1 MLNLSKGNQPEI
13 FGDIH
18 LVIWESIKKETYS
31 VLKVLNA
38 NHASTQ
44 RNMYSK
50 VPLRIIFILS
60 TLLQVIT
67 AVGLT
72 GYFSFRNGQKAVNE
86 VATQLRDEVSARVHE
101 RLLLYVETPHL
112 INRLNANAIELG
124 QLDTQNT
131 QYKQKYFWQQI
142 RTFPVITYN
151 FYGSVTGEYLGAR
164 RLATGDLQVIERN
177 QSTGYNQYFASNE
190 QGDRTKLIQ
199 SLPNFDPRQRPWYKQ
214 AVAAGKPTWSPI
226 YRDFSTGGMS
236 ITATQPI
243 YDKQGKLKGV
253 LGSDFIFYQV
263 NAFLQSLKI
272 GKSGQT
278 FIMERSGM
286 LVATSTPDPT
296 YQITSN
302 QTQRIQA
309 SESKNYL
316 IQQSAKHLHKKFS
329 NFNQIHQSQLLD
341 FEIQGERQFLQVT
354 PLQDGRGL
362 DWLIAV
368 VVPEADFMGQIQA
381 NTRITVVLCLVS
393 LIVATVLGLQT
404 SLWIVK
410 PIQRLNMAAKELADG
425 RWEQKLPIVRSD
437 EIGEL
442 AESFTSMA
450 KQLKE
455 LFDTLEAKVRD
466 RTQALAKTNG
476 ELKNRNALIRQVF
489 GRYLSDEIVSNL
501 LEHPQGLELGGTRR
515 KITILISDLRGFTA
529 TAERLSP
536 EEVITILNF
545 YLEYMADVIT
555 HYEGTIDEF
564 MGDGILTLF
573 GAPTIRENDTERAIA
588 CAIAMQQAM
597 IPVNKQMQEW
607 GFPPLEMGLGVHT
620 GEVVVGNIGSEKR
633 TKYGVVG
640 NHINLAYRIEAC
652 SVGGQIIIS
661 EDVLSEVRDIVQVDG
676 KQQVQMKG
684 VKDPINLYEISG
696 IGGEYNLFL
705 SKSVEEYRELP
716 EPILLQYVTLE
727 SKHVGDRFYEG
738 EIIQLSQREALI
750 QYKSDDGELPPP
762 LTNLKLILL
771 NKTLSQGVGEDFYA
785 KVLKKPAPENSFYIC
800 FTSLPPS
807 VRAMLDQLYNAICLE
822 NK

>member
-1 MLNLSKGNQPEI
+1 MR
-13 FGDIH
+13 H
-18 LVIWESIKKETYS
+18 R
-31 VLKVLNA
+31 
-38 NHASTQ
+38 ASSYEV
-44 RNMYSK
+44 MYK
-50 VPLRIIFILS
+50 QMPLRVIFVFS

-72 GYFSFRNGQKAVNE
+72 GYFSFLNGQKAVNE
-86 VATQLRDEVSARVHE
+86 VATQLRDEVTARVKDQ
-101 RLLLYVETPHL
+101 LLVYIETPHL

-124 QLDTQNT
+124 QLDIQNT

-142 RTFPVITYN
+142 RTFSVITYN
-151 FYGSVTGEYLGAR
+151 FYGDAAGEYLGAR
-164 RLATGDLQVIERN
+164 RLANGELQVMQRDRT
-177 QSTGYNQYFASNE
+177 TGHNQYFATNN

-199 SLPNFDPRQRPWYKQ
+199 SLPNFDARQRPWYQ
-214 AVAAGKPTWSPI
+214 EAVAAGKPTWSKI
-226 YRDFSTGGMS
+226 YSDFSTGGLA
-236 ITATQPI
+236 ITAAQPV

-253 LGSDFIFYQV
+253 LGSEFIFYEV
-263 NAFLQSLKI
+263 NRFLQSLKI

-278 FIMERSGM
+278 FIMERSGL
-286 LVATSTPDPT
+286 LVATSTPDA
-296 YQITSN
+296 SN
-302 QTQRIQA
+302 RQSKNPPTQRIKA
-309 SESKNYL
+309 SESQNYL
-316 IQQSAKHLHKKFS
+316 IQQSAKHLEQKFGD
-329 NFNQIHQSQLLD
+329 FAQIHNSQLLD

-354 PLQDGRGL
+354 PLKDSRGL
-362 DWLIAV
+362 DCLIAV
-368 VVPEADFMGQIQA
+368 VIPEADFMARIQE
-381 NTRITVVLCLVS
+381 NTRLTVMLCLLS
-393 LIVATVLGLQT
+393 LIIATVLGLQT

-410 PIQRLNMAAKELADG
+410 PIQRLNHAARDLADG
-425 RWEQKLPIVRSD
+425 NWEQKLVIEGSY

-450 KQLKE
+450 QQLKE
-455 LFDTLEAKVRD
+455 LFATLEQKVRD
-466 RTQALAKTNG
+466 RTQALAKTNQ
-476 ELKNRNALIRQVF
+476 ELKNRNALIRQIF

-501 LEHPQGLELGGTRR
+501 LETPQGLELGGTRK

-536 EEVITILNF
+536 EEVIKILNF

-573 GAPTIRENDTERAIA
+573 GAPTMRENDTKRAIA

-597 IPVNKQMQEW
+597 IPVNQQMQLW
-607 GFPPLEMGLGVHT
+607 GFPPLEMGIGIHT
-620 GEVVVGNIGSEKR
+620 GEVVVGNIGSVKR

-661 EDVLSEVRDIVQVDG
+661 EDVLEEVRDIVKVDG

-696 IGGEYNLFL
+696 IAGEHNLYL
-705 SKSVEEYRELP
+705 TKSTEEFHELP

-727 SKHVGDRFYEG
+727 SKHVGDRLYAG
-738 EIIQLSQREALI
+738 EIIQLSHREALI
-750 QYKSDDGELPPP
+750 KYNSDGGELPPP

-771 NKTLSQGVGEDFYA
+771 NKDVSPGVGEDFYA
-785 KVLKKPAPENSFYIC
+785 KVLEKPAPENSFYIH

-807 VRAMLDQLYNAICLE
+807 VRAMLDRFYDVPCLDG
-822 NK
+822 

>member
-1 MLNLSKGNQPEI
+1 
-13 FGDIH
+13 
-18 LVIWESIKKETYS
+18 
-31 VLKVLNA
+31 
-38 NHASTQ
+38 
-44 RNMYSK
+44 MYRK
-50 VPLRIIFILS
+50 MPLRVIFIVS

-72 GYFSFRNGQKAVNE
+72 GYFSFRNGQRAVNE
-86 VATQLRDEVSARVHE
+86 VATQLRDEVTARVNE

-112 INRLNANAIELG
+112 INRLNANSIELG

-164 RLATGDLQVIERN
+164 RLPNGDLQVIQRN
-177 QSTGYNQYFASNE
+177 QSTGYNQYFATNA
-190 QGDRTKLIQ
+190 QGDRARLIEA
-199 SLPNFDPRQRPWYKQ
+199 LPDFDARQRPWYKQ
-214 AVAAGKPTWSPI
+214 AVQAGQPTWSQI
-226 YRDFSTGGMS
+226 YRDFSTGGLA
-236 ITATQPI
+236 ITAAQPV

-253 LGSDFIFYQV
+253 LGSDFIFSQV

-272 GKSGQT
+272 GTSGQT

-286 LVATSTPDPT
+286 LVATSTPDAT

-302 QTQRIQA
+302 QPQRIKA
-309 SESKNYL
+309 FESKNYL
-316 IQQSAKHLHKKFS
+316 IQQSAKHLQQKFG
-329 NFNQIHQSQLLD
+329 NFTQIQNSQLLD
-341 FEIQGERQFLQVT
+341 FDIQGNRQFLQVT

-362 DWLIAV
+362 DWLIV
-368 VVPEADFMGQIQA
+368 VVMPEADFMERIQA
-381 NTRITVVLCLVS
+381 NTRITTLLCLLS
-393 LIVATVLGLQT
+393 LIIAMVVGLQT

-410 PIQRLNMAAKELADG
+410 PIQRLNTAAKDLADG
-425 RWEQKLPIVRSD
+425 SWEQELPIERSD

-442 AESFTSMA
+442 AESFTCMA

-455 LFDTLEAKVRD
+455 LFETLEEKVRD
-466 RTQALAKTNG
+466 RTQALAKING
-476 ELKNRNALIRQVF
+476 ELKNKNALIRQIF

-501 LEHPQGLELGGTRR
+501 LENPLGLELGGTRR

-536 EEVITILNF
+536 EQVITILNF

-555 HYEGTIDEF
+555 RYEGTIDEF

-573 GAPTIRENDTERAIA
+573 GAPTVRANDTERAVA

-597 IPVNKQMQEW
+597 IPVNQQMQEW
-607 GFPPLEMGLGVHT
+607 GFPLLEMGIGIHT

-640 NHINLAYRIEAC
+640 SHINLAYRIEAC

-661 EDVLSEVRDIVQVDG
+661 EDVLSEVRDIVQVDTHQ
-676 KQQVQMKG
+676 KVQMKG

-696 IGGEYNLFL
+696 IGGEHNLFL
-705 SKSVEEYRELP
+705 SKSEEQFLDLP
-716 EPILLQYVTLE
+716 EAISLQYVTLE
-727 SKHVGDRFYEG
+727 SKHVGDRWYQA
-738 EIIQLSQREALI
+738 EIIKLSRQEALI
-750 QYKSDDGELPPP
+750 QHKNLEEELPLP

-771 NKTLSQGVGEDFYA
+771 NKNLPQEVGEDFYA
-785 KVLKKPAPENSFYIC
+785 KVLEKPTLEGSFYIR

-807 VRAMLDQLYNAICLE
+807 VRAMLDHLYQTISLE
-822 NK
+822 LEEQIPFARTSVSSTK

>member
-1 MLNLSKGNQPEI
+1 
-13 FGDIH
+13 
-18 LVIWESIKKETYS
+18 
-31 VLKVLNA
+31 
-38 NHASTQ
+38 
-44 RNMYSK
+44 MYTRI
-50 VPLRIIFILS
+50 PLRVIFILS
-60 TLLQVIT
+60 TLLQVMT

-86 VATQLRDEVSARVHE
+86 VATQLRNEVAERVKE

-124 QLDTQNT
+124 HLDTQDT
-131 QYKQKYFWQQI
+131 EYKQKYFWQQI

-164 RLATGDLQVIERN
+164 RLANGQLQGIERN
-177 QSTGYNQYFASNE
+177 QSTGYNQYFATNE
-190 QGDRTKLIQ
+190 QGDRIRL
-199 SLPNFDPRQRPWYKQ
+199 SESHPNFDARQRPWYKE
-214 AVAAGKPTWSPI
+214 AVQAGKPTWSTI
-226 YRDFSTGGMS
+226 YRDFSTGGLA
-236 ITATQPI
+236 ITAAQPV

-253 LGSDFIFYQV
+253 LGSDFIFSQV
-263 NAFLQSLKI
+263 NTFLQSLKI
-272 GKSGQT
+272 GTSGQT

-286 LVATSTPDPT
+286 LVATSTTDT
-296 YQITSN
+296 AYQINSN
-302 QTQRIQA
+302 QTQRIKA
-309 SESKNYL
+309 SESQNYL
-316 IQQSAKHLHKKFS
+316 LQQSAKHLQQRFG
-329 NFNQIHQSQLLD
+329 NFNQIRKSQPLD
-341 FEIQGERQFLQVT
+341 FDIQGNRQFLQVT

-362 DWLIAV
+362 DWLIV
-368 VVPEADFMGQIQA
+368 VVMPEADFMERIQA
-381 NTRITVVLCLVS
+381 NTRMTLMLCLLS

-410 PIQRLNMAAKELADG
+410 PIQRLNTAAKGLADG
-425 RWEQKLPIVRSD
+425 CWEQKIPIERAD

-442 AESFTSMA
+442 AESFTCMA
-450 KQLKE
+450 QQLKE
-455 LFDTLEAKVRD
+455 SFNTLEQKVRD
-466 RTQALAKTNG
+466 RTQALAKING
-476 ELKNRNALIRQVF
+476 ELKNSNALIRQIF

-501 LEHPQGLELGGTRR
+501 LENPLGLKLGGTRR

-536 EEVITILNF
+536 EQVISILNF

-564 MGDGILTLF
+564 MGDGILTFF
-573 GAPTIRENDTERAIA
+573 GAPTVRVNDTERAIA

-597 IPVNKQMQEW
+597 IPVNQQMQEW
-607 GFPPLEMGLGVHT
+607 GFPDLEMGIGIHT
-620 GEVVVGNIGSEKR
+620 GEVVVGNIGSVKR

-661 EDVLSEVRDIVQVDG
+661 EDVLSEVQDIVQVDG

-684 VKDPINLYEISG
+684 IKDPINLYEISG

-705 SKSVEEYRELP
+705 CQSEEQFLALS

-727 SKHVGDRFYEG
+727 SKHVGDRWYQAEM
-738 EIIQLSQREALI
+738 IQLSHREALI
-750 QYKSDDGELPPP
+750 QHKNLEEELPIP

-771 NKTLSQGVGEDFYA
+771 SKNLPEEVREDLYA
-785 KVLKKPAPENSFYIC
+785 KVLEKSAPDGSFYIR
-800 FTSLPPS
+800 FTSVSPS
-807 VRAMLDQLYNAICLE
+807 VRAMLDRTFAE
-822 NK
+822 NV

>member
-1 MLNLSKGNQPEI
+1 M
-13 FGDIH
+13 
-18 LVIWESIKKETYS
+18 
-31 VLKVLNA
+31 
-38 NHASTQ
+38 STK
-44 RNMYSK
+44 M
-50 VPLRIIFILS
+50 PLRVIFILS
-60 TLLQVIT
+60 TLLQVLT

-86 VATQLRDEVSARVHE
+86 VATELRDEVAARVKE

-112 INRLNANAIELG
+112 INRLNANAFELG

-164 RLATGDLQVIERN
+164 RLATGDLQVMERN
-177 QSTGYNQYFASNE
+177 QSTGYNQYFATNG
-190 QGDRTKLIQ
+190 QGDRTSLIQ
-199 SLPNFDPRQRPWYKQ
+199 ALPNFDARQRPWYKQ
-214 AVAAGKPTWSPI
+214 AVAAGKPTWSTI
-226 YRDFSTGGMS
+226 YRDFSTGGLA
-236 ITATQPI
+236 ITAAQPV

-253 LGSDFIFYQV
+253 LGSDFIFSQV
-263 NAFLQSLKI
+263 NTFLQSLKI
-272 GKSGQT
+272 GTSGQT

-296 YQITSN
+296 YQITTK
-302 QTQRIQA
+302 QTQRIKA
-309 SESKNYL
+309 SESQNYL
-316 IQQSAKHLHKKFS
+316 LQQSAKHLQQRFG
-329 NFNQIHQSQLLD
+329 NFTQIHNSQPLD
-341 FEIQGERQFLQVT
+341 FNIQGERQFLQVT

-362 DWLIAV
+362 DWLIV
-368 VVPEADFMGQIQA
+368 VVMPEADFMERIQA
-381 NTRITVVLCLVS
+381 NTRITVMLCLLS

-410 PIQRLNMAAKELADG
+410 PIQRLNTAAKELADG
-425 RWEQKLPIVRSD
+425 CWEQKLVIEGSD

-442 AESFTSMA
+442 AESFTCMA
-450 KQLKE
+450 QQLKE
-455 LFDTLEAKVRD
+455 LFETLEQKVRD
-466 RTQALAKTNG
+466 RTQSLAKING

-501 LEHPQGLELGGTRR
+501 LENPLGLELGGTRR

-536 EEVITILNF
+536 EQVIAILNF

-573 GAPTIRENDTERAIA
+573 GAPTVRANDTERAVA

-597 IPVNKQMQEW
+597 IPVNQQMQEW
-607 GFPPLEMGLGVHT
+607 GFPELEMGIGIHT

-640 NHINLAYRIEAC
+640 SHINLAYRIEAC

-661 EDVLSEVRDIVQVDG
+661 EDVLSEVRDIVQVDA
-676 KQQVQMKG
+676 QQKVQMKG

-696 IGGEYNLFL
+696 IAGEHNLFL
-705 SKSVEEYRELP
+705 SKSEEQFLDLP

-727 SKHVGDRFYEG
+727 SKHVGDRWYDA
-738 EIIQLSQREALI
+738 EIIQLSCREALI
-750 QYKSDDGELPPP
+750 QHHNLDGELPAP

-771 NKTLSQGVGEDFYA
+771 NNNLPQEAGEDIYA
-785 KVLKKPAPENSFYIC
+785 KVLEKSAPEGSFYIR
-800 FTSLPPS
+800 FTGLPPS
-807 VRAMLDQLYNAICLE
+807 VRTMLDHLYDAISLELKRQLETAL
-822 NK
+822 